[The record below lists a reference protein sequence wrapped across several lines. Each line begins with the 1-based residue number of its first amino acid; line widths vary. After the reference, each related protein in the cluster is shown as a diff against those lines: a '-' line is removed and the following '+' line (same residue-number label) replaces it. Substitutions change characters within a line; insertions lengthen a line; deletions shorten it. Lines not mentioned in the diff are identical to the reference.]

1 MWYEFSTGVKCFV
14 LNNCRGGRLGN
25 SSMRSESGRTPMH
38 AGSATPMHG
47 SQTPMYGSKTPMYG
61 SQTPLDDGS
70 RTPHYGAQTPLHE
83 GASSSRTTPGGAS
96 AWDPNSGSTP
106 ARKAL
111 NTPQITG
118 IFQALIRFHIP
129 MWFFAVSNICFK
141 LFQGYFWKKSRYG
154 TITWVLTNSLWF
166 EELVFWRVMIITF

>member
-1 MWYEFSTGVKCFV
+1 MSITIDLRYMIV
-14 LNNCRGGRLGN
+14 LLFFCREGRLGK
-25 SSMRSESGRTPMH
+25 SSTRSESGRTPMH

-61 SQTPLDDGS
+61 SQTPLYDGS

-106 ARKAL
+106 ARYAD
-111 NTPQITG
+111 
-118 IFQALIRFHIP
+118 
-129 MWFFAVSNICFK
+129 
-141 LFQGYFWKKSRYG
+141 
-154 TITWVLTNSLWF
+154 VLMRCRLQ
-166 EELVFWRVMIITF
+166 